1 MADRL
6 ALTSTDMIELGVV
19 DEVIAEGQTALDKA
33 VAAALEDAVP
43 GEREARFDR
52 ATARWLLP

>member
-1 MADRL
+1 ML
-6 ALTSTDMIELGVV
+6 ALGVV
-19 DEVIAEGQTALDKA
+19 DEVIPEGQSALDKA

-52 ATARWLLP
+52 ATARWLQP